1 MTKELY
7 IPNTTIRYLFYLLMS
22 LSTTIEVKD
31 KYARGHS
38 HRVAEYA
45 LACLEQ
51 AIHEKNPQDRHL
63 YPLLIRYMIRRILY
77 QATNIAQSCI
87 QMIESF
93 SHSC

>member
-1 MTKELY
+1 
-7 IPNTTIRYLFYLLMS
+7 MS

-51 AIHEKNPQDRHL
+51 AIHEK
-63 YPLLIRYMIRRILY
+63 IRKIDICTRFWYVIW
-77 QATNIAQSCI
+77 
-87 QMIESF
+87 
-93 SHSC
+93 

>member
-31 KYARGHS
+31 KYARGTLT
-38 HRVAEYA
+38 A
-45 LACLEQ
+45 LLNMPL
-51 AIHEKNPQDRHL
+51 HVWNRPFMKNPQDRHL